1 MPVSPLVRAALTV
14 SSLERS
20 REFYVEVLGLSEVF
34 LESAVDG
41 GNMHALMGMPAST
54 RARICILKT
63 PGTPAYGM
71 LGLFELVDPS
81 PPRLDF
87 RGEGSLVGEL
97 CLVFYCPDLD
107 AVMREVEARRLVVVA
122 PPMALEVRGR
132 IKQREM
138 TFRGPDGEKINLIEW
153 DLARAD
159 AGERPEKWSGEAP
172 GGSRAAS
179 PATPWPTPARDRG

>member
-14 SSLERS
+14 SNLERS

-34 LESAVDG
+34 LDSTVEGG
-41 GNMHALMGMPAST
+41 GNIHALMGVPDST
-54 RARICILKT
+54 RTRICILKA

-71 LGLFELVDPS
+71 LGLFELTRPQ

-87 RGEGSLVGEL
+87 HGAGSSIGEL

-107 AVMREVEARRLVVVA
+107 AVQRAVAARGLAVIAA
-122 PPMALEVRGR
+122 PVPLEVRGR

-153 DLARAD
+153 NLARAE
-159 AGERPEKWSGEAP
+159 AGDRPEKWSGT
-172 GGSRAAS
+172 AAQP
-179 PATPWPTPARDRG
+179 PAADAT

>member
-14 SSLERS
+14 SNLERS

-34 LESAVDG
+34 LESAVEG
-41 GNMHALMGMPAST
+41 GNIHALMGVPAST
-54 RARICILKT
+54 RTRICILKT

-71 LGLFELVDPS
+71 LGLFELTGPQ

-87 RGEGSLVGEL
+87 RGEGSLIGEL

-107 AVMREVEARRLVVVA
+107 AVMREVEARRLPMVA
-122 PPMALEVRGR
+122 PPMPLEVRGR

-159 AGERPEKWSGEAP
+159 SGERPEKWAGGAP
-172 GGSRAAS
+172 GAA
-179 PATPWPTPARDRG
+179 PAGHRG

>member
-14 SSLERS
+14 SNLERS

-34 LESAVDG
+34 LESAVEG
-41 GNMHALMGMPAST
+41 GNIHALMGVPAST
-54 RARICILKT
+54 RTRICILKT

-71 LGLFELVDPS
+71 LGLFELAGPQ

-87 RGEGSLVGEL
+87 RGEGSLIGEL

-107 AVMREVEARRLVVVA
+107 AVMREVEARRLTAVA
-122 PPMALEVRGR
+122 PPMPLEVRGR
-132 IKQREM
+132 VKQREM

-159 AGERPEKWSGEAP
+159 AGERPEKWAGTAI
-172 GGSRAAS
+172 GAA
-179 PATPWPTPARDRG
+179 ATWPTPARDRS

>member
-14 SSLERS
+14 SDLERS
-20 REFYVEVLGLSEVF
+20 RDFYVNVLGLAEVF
-34 LESAVDG
+34 LDSSVEG

-54 RARICILKT
+54 RTRICILKT

-71 LGLFELVDPS
+71 VGLFELTDPV

-87 RGEGSLVGEL
+87 QGEGSLVGEL

-107 AVMREVEARRLVVVA
+107 AVMREVQARRLVVVA
-122 PPMALEVRGR
+122 PPLPLEVRGR

-153 DLARAD
+153 DLARAA
-159 AGERPEKWSGEAP
+159 AGDRPERWPGEAP
-172 GGSRAAS
+172 AVPRAT
-179 PATPWPTPARDRG
+179 ATWPTPSRDRS

>member
-14 SSLERS
+14 SNLERS
-20 REFYVEVLGLSEVF
+20 REFYVEVLGLTEVF
-34 LESAVDG
+34 LESAVEG
-41 GNMHALMGMPAST
+41 GNIHALMGVPATTHT
-54 RARICILKT
+54 RLCILKT

-71 LGLFELVDPS
+71 LGLFEVTNPQ

-87 RGEGSLVGEL
+87 RGEGSLIGEL

-107 AVMREVEARRLVVVA
+107 AVMREVEVRRLPVVA
-122 PPMALEVRGR
+122 PPMPLEVRGR
-132 IKQREM
+132 VKQREM

-159 AGERPEKWSGEAP
+159 AGERPEKWSGEPVAP
-172 GGSRAAS
+172 TW
-179 PATPWPTPARDRG
+179 PAPARDRG

>member
-20 REFYVEVLGLSEVF
+20 REFYIGVLGLSEVF
-34 LESAVDG
+34 LESAVEG
-41 GNMHALMGMPAST
+41 GNRHELRGVPAGT
-54 RARICILKT
+54 TTRICILKT

-71 LGLFELVDPS
+71 LGLFELRDPA

-87 RGEGSLVGEL
+87 RGAGSLVGEL

-107 AVMREVEARRLVVVA
+107 AVMREVEARGLVVVA
-122 PPMALEVRGR
+122 PPLPLEVRGR

-153 DLARAD
+153 DLARAE
-159 AGERPEKWSGEAP
+159 AGDRPEKWSGVAP
-172 GGSRAAS
+172 DAA
-179 PATPWPTPARDRG
+179 PRG